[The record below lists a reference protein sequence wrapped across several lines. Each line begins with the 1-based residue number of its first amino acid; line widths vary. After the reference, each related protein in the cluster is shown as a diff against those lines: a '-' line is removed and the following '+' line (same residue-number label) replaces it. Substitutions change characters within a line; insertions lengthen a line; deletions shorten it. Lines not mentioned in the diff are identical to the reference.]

1 MLLRSIS
8 RLLSFLLPCL
18 TTTAAEP
25 PAPLKPHPAALPS
38 IHAPGEVDRP
48 EMVAFIVSDPA
59 KLPGIVVD
67 ETSAT
72 LEGEWQYST
81 HTPPYVGL
89 GYIHDMKAGKGKKS
103 VTFTPDLPKAGWYEV
118 RLAHCY
124 NVRRATNTPVTIHH
138 ADGEKQIRINQ
149 QEEPEHAKL
158 FRSLGTFRF
167 EAGRSSWVRISNEGS
182 DAGKVVIADAVQF
195 IPAEQPSQPNAG
207 RGPGSAGLWPAYSK
221 LCLMGESTTNAGR
234 RPALPALPALP
245 CVE

>member
-1 MLLRSIS
+1 VFISGFLNTPPALHDMHS
-8 RLLSFLLPCL
+8 RLLSQFLVLLLSSLPL
-18 TTTAAEP
+18 VAAEP
-25 PAPLKPHPAALPS
+25 ANNQPTSPPPAATLKLHPSALPS

-48 EMVAFIVSDPA
+48 EMVAFIVSNPT

-103 VTFTPDLPKAGWYEV
+103 VTFTPDLPISGWYEV

-138 ADGEKQIRINQ
+138 ADGEKQMRINQ
-149 QEEPEHAKL
+149 QEEPEHGKL
-158 FRSLGTFRF
+158 FRTLGVFCF
-167 EAGRSSWVRISNEGS
+167 EAGRRGWVRISNDGS
-182 DAGKVVIADAVQF
+182 DEGKVVIADAVQF
-195 IPAEQPSQPNAG
+195 LPVPAPKDP
-207 RGPGSAGLWPAYSK
+207 
-221 LCLMGESTTNAGR
+221 
-234 RPALPALPALP
+234 
-245 CVE
+245 